1 MPMRK
6 PEQRDL
12 FPGAL
17 EMMILRTLKRQPLHG
32 YALARHI
39 KRASN
44 DLLQIEEGSLYPAL
58 QRLLKEELLKAEWG
72 ISSTNRRVR
81 IYKLTAAGAKH
92 LEREISRFETMFEGI
107 TRVLTPVKS

>member
-1 MPMRK
+1 MRK

-17 EMMILRTLKRQPLHG
+17 EMMILRTLERQPLHG
-32 YALARHI
+32 YALARQI

-81 IYKLTAAGAKH
+81 IYKLTAAGMKH

-107 TRVLTPVKS
+107 MRVLTPVKP

>member
-1 MPMRK
+1 MRK

-32 YALARHI
+32 YALAQHI
-39 KRASN
+39 KRASS

-58 QRLLKEELLKAEWG
+58 QRLLKEDLVKAEWG
-72 ISSTNRRVR
+72 ISATKRRVR
-81 IYKLTAAGAKH
+81 TYKLTSAGAKH
-92 LEREISRFETMFEGI
+92 LDREMSRFETMLDGI
-107 TRVLTPVKS
+107 TRVLMPVKP

>member
-1 MPMRK
+1 MRK

-32 YALARHI
+32 YALAQHI
-39 KRASN
+39 KRASS

-58 QRLLKEELLKAEWG
+58 QRLLKEDLVKAEWG
-72 ISSTNRRVR
+72 ISATKRRVR
-81 IYKLTAAGAKH
+81 TYKLTSAGAKH
-92 LEREISRFETMFEGI
+92 LECEMSRFETMLDGI
-107 TRVLTPVKS
+107 TRVLMPVKS